1 MARNDLVQSGEI
13 EIGSWR
19 YSYGSH
25 YFSANFDCLLKNL
38 KEYHYVVFIS
48 AWFGNLCRTDIN
60 IGKDRN

>member
-1 MARNDLVQSGEI
+1 LDRTWHSAESIELKFGVQAFGGI
-13 EIGSWR
+13 IVLYPAPNR
-19 YSYGSH
+19 
-25 YFSANFDCLLKNL
+25 DL